1 MNPQALTLRNGA
13 KIPALGF
20 GVFQIPPGEDTER
33 AVLQA
38 LEAGYRHI
46 DTAAA
51 YQNEASVGRAVRAS
65 GIPREELFIT
75 SKLWLQ
81 DFGYEPAKKGI
92 ETALRLLDLEYLDL
106 YLLHQPYLDTPG
118 AWRAMEEYQ
127 SKGLLRSLGVSNF
140 TVRFLDEFLPRVSSV
155 PVVNQ
160 VECNP
165 FQQQKPLRARMDE
178 LGIRLESWYPLGH
191 GDPELLQNPVLA
203 QIAQTH
209 HRSVSQVI
217 LRWHLQEG
225 FVALP
230 KSTNPAHIRENLDL
244 DFTLSEE
251 EMQRIRALDT
261 GKGYRNP
268 EDPGIAEHLLEKYK
282 IHP

>member
-1 MNPQALTLRNGA
+1 MTTPSFTLRNGA
-13 KIPALGF
+13 KIPAQGF

-65 GIPREELFIT
+65 GIPREQLFIT

-92 ETALRLLDLEYLDL
+92 ETSLRFLDLDYIDL
-106 YLLHQPYLDTPG
+106 YLLHQPYLDTVG

-127 SKGLLRSLGVSNF
+127 SKDLLRSLGVSNF
-140 TVRFLDEFLPRVSSV
+140 TIRYLEEFLPRVSTI

-165 FQQQKPLRARMDE
+165 LQQQKPLRAKMAE
-178 LGIRLESWYPLGH
+178 HGILLESWYPLGH
-191 GDPELLQNPVLA
+191 GNPELLQNPALLE
-203 QIAQTH
+203 IAQAH

-217 LRWHLQEG
+217 LLWHLQEKSI
-225 FVALP
+225 ALP
-230 KSTNPAHIRENLDL
+230 KSTNPAHIKENLDL
-244 DFTLSEE
+244 DFCLSSEE
-251 EMQRIRALDT
+251 MERIRALDT

>member
-1 MNPQALTLRNGA
+1 MTMKSFLLHDGA
-13 KIPALGF
+13 RIPALGF
-20 GVFQIPPGEDTER
+20 GVFQIPPGEDTEK

-65 GIPREELFIT
+65 GIPREQLFIT

-81 DFGYEPAKKGI
+81 DFGYEAARKGT
-92 ETALRLLDLEYLDL
+92 ETSLRLLDLDYIDL
-106 YLLHQPYLDTPG
+106 YLLHQPYLDTVG
-118 AWRAMEEYQ
+118 AWRALEEFQ
-127 SKGLLRSLGVSNF
+127 AKGLLRSLGVSNF
-140 TVRFLDEFLPRVSSV
+140 TVRFLDEFLPRVSTR

-165 FQQQKPLRARMDE
+165 FQQQKPLRARMAE
-178 LGIRLESWYPLGH
+178 LDIRLESGYPLGH
-191 GDPELLQNPVLA
+191 GSAELLQNPVLVD
-203 QIAQTH
+203 IAQAH
-209 HRSVSQVI
+209 RRSVSQVI

-230 KSTNPAHIRENLDL
+230 KSSNPMHIRENLKL
-244 DFTLSEE
+244 DFTLSPE
-251 EMQRIRALDT
+251 EMERIRALDT

-268 EDPGIAEHLLEKYK
+268 EDPGIAEHLLENYK

>member
-261 GKGYRNP
+261 GRGYRNP

>member
-1 MNPQALTLRNGA
+1 MTPQALTLRNGA

-261 GKGYRNP
+261 GRGYRNP

>member
-1 MNPQALTLRNGA
+1 MTMKSFLLHDGA
-13 KIPALGF
+13 RIPALGF
-20 GVFQIPPGEDTER
+20 GVFQIPPGEDTEK

-65 GIPREELFIT
+65 GIPREQLFIT

-81 DFGYEPAKKGI
+81 DFGYEAARKGT
-92 ETALRLLDLEYLDL
+92 ETSLRLLDLDYIDL
-106 YLLHQPYLDTPG
+106 YLLHQPYLDTVG
-118 AWRAMEEYQ
+118 AWRALEEFQ
-127 SKGLLRSLGVSNF
+127 AKGLLRSLGVSNF
-140 TVRFLDEFLPRVSSV
+140 TVRFLDEFLPRVSTR

-165 FQQQKPLRARMDE
+165 FQQQKPLRARMAE
-178 LGIRLESWYPLGH
+178 LDIRLESWYPLGH
-191 GDPELLQNPVLA
+191 GSAELLQNPVLVD
-203 QIAQTH
+203 IAQAH
-209 HRSVSQVI
+209 RRSVSQVI

-230 KSTNPAHIRENLDL
+230 KSSNPMHIRENLKL
-244 DFTLSEE
+244 DFTLSPE
-251 EMQRIRALDT
+251 EMERIRALDT

-268 EDPGIAEHLLEKYK
+268 EDPGIAEHLLENYK